1 MTEPSVHTLEM
12 SVPPD
17 DVNTVHNLLE
27 TVWSDAPGISLR
39 DRMSFET
46 ALIELASNVIQYA
59 NAGTGVSCRVSVET
73 QDDQISAS
81 LCDSGKAADVEL
93 DGRRMPDGMAESG
106 RGIALIQALVDELTY
121 SRDDDVNH
129 WEITR
134 KLAS

>member
-1 MTEPSVHTLEM
+1 MTEPSVHTLQM
-12 SVPPD
+12 NVPPD
-17 DVNTVHNLLE
+17 DVDTVHNLLE

-46 ALIELASNVIQYA
+46 ALVELASNVIQYA

-93 DGRRMPDGMAESG
+93 DAQRMPDGMAESG
-106 RGIALIQALVDELTY
+106 RGIPLIQALVDELTY

-134 KLAS
+134 RLAS

>member
-134 KLAS
+134 RLAP

>member
-1 MTEPSVHTLEM
+1 MTEPSVHTLQM
-12 SVPPD
+12 SFPPD
-17 DVNTVHNLLE
+17 DVDTVHHLLE
-27 TVWSDAPGISLR
+27 NVWSDAPGISLR

-93 DGRRMPDGMAESG
+93 DGRPMPDGMAESG
-106 RGIALIQALVDELTY
+106 RGIPLIQALVDELTY

-134 KLAS
+134 RLAP

>member
-1 MTEPSVHTLEM
+1 MTEPNVHTLQM
-12 SVPPD
+12 NVPPD
-17 DVNTVHNLLE
+17 DVDTVHNLLE
-27 TVWSDAPGISLR
+27 TVWSDAPAISTR

-106 RGIALIQALVDELTY
+106 RGIPLIQALVDELTY
-121 SRDDDVNH
+121 SRDDEVNH

>member
-46 ALIELASNVIQYA
+46 ALVELASNVIQYA

-134 KLAS
+134 RLAP

>member
-17 DVNTVHNLLE
+17 DVDTVHNLLE

-46 ALIELASNVIQYA
+46 ALVELASNVIQYA

-73 QDDQISAS
+73 QEDQISAS

-134 KLAS
+134 RLAP

>member
-1 MTEPSVHTLEM
+1 MTEPSVHTLQM
-12 SVPPD
+12 NVPPD
-17 DVNTVHNLLE
+17 DVDTVHNLLE
-27 TVWSDAPGISLR
+27 TVWSDAPGISTR

-46 ALIELASNVIQYA
+46 ALIELATNVIQYA

-93 DGRRMPDGMAESG
+93 DGRQMPDGMAESG
-106 RGIALIQALVDELTY
+106 RGIPLIQALVDELTY

>member
-1 MTEPSVHTLEM
+1 MTEPNVHTLQM
-12 SVPPD
+12 NVPPD
-17 DVNTVHNLLE
+17 DVDTVHNLLE
-27 TVWSDAPGISLR
+27 TVWSDAPGISTR

-106 RGIALIQALVDELTY
+106 RGIPLIQALVDELTY